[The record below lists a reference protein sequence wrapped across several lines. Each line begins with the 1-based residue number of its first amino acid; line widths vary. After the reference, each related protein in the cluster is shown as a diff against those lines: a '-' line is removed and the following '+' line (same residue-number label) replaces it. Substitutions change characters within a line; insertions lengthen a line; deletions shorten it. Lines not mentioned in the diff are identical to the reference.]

1 MCEHDNLP
9 GRKVLELIW
18 FVTQR
23 KMEDKKYGS
32 VLFRCIRDLAKQG
45 GAKALLITSTPQATG
60 FWLKHLSNLKDSEKF
75 TTPGEGRAPSEAR
88 GTE

>member
-1 MCEHDNLP
+1 M
-9 GRKVLELIW
+9 
-18 FVTQR
+18 
-23 KMEDKKYGS
+23 
-32 VLFRCIRDLAKQG
+32 AKQG